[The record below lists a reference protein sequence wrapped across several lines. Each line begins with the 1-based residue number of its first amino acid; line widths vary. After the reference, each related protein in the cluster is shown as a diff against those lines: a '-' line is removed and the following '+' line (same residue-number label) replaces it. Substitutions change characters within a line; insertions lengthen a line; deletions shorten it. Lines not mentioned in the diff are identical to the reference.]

1 MRVRIIKNNSLIF
14 KGTGSISEF
23 IGRTYDV
30 ESQGTNGS
38 VNINFG
44 SIRGIM
50 TVYKSEYEIMDK
62 VKELDEFI
70 RIHYPHSIYSQ
81 DLIQFILGNKVALMN
96 ILQ

>member
-1 MRVRIIKNNSLIF
+1 MRVKIIKNNSLICE
-14 KGTGSISEF
+14 GVGSISEF

-30 ESQGTNGS
+30 KSQSTNGS
-38 VNINFG
+38 VNVNFG
-44 SIRGIM
+44 LARGIM
-50 TVYKSEYEIMDK
+50 TVYKSEYEVMDK
-62 VKELDEFI
+62 VQELDEFI